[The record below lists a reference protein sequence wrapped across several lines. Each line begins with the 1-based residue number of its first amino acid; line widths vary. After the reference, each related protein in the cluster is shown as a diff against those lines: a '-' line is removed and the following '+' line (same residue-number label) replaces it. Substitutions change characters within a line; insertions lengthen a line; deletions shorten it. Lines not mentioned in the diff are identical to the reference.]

1 MTPLDFT
8 RECVETR
15 ITSLS
20 DSELAVT
27 LVGHLIIWTRFSS
40 LQVLHNAQLS
50 RPALNKLQ
58 FKSPSTK
65 IGFPKSNAS
74 VYVSLNEVS
83 KQFNG
88 QSEGLYHMLCK
99 WQMISASCTAK
110 SYLGE
115 SYPQKYYVERFFN
128 LWHLMPSRTY
138 KYAHTPPPALWRQSN
153 RNTLKPSSSTSA
165 L

>member
-88 QSEGLYHMLCK
+88 QSEGLYHMLRK
-99 WQMISASCTAK
+99 
-110 SYLGE
+110 
-115 SYPQKYYVERFFN
+115 
-128 LWHLMPSRTY
+128 
-138 KYAHTPPPALWRQSN
+138 
-153 RNTLKPSSSTSA
+153 
-165 L
+165 